1 MHDIELYKSDILY
14 RFFSNQ
20 ILGLE
25 HEIRDNAA
33 AIEKLAKKQA
43 ELKRGKAELVKLRRE
58 LKQRICENGALYK
71 RCHPLQRGG

>member
-25 HEIRDNAA
+25 NEIRDNAA

-58 LKQRICENGALYK
+58 LKQRITANI
-71 RCHPLQRGG
+71 RH

>member
-1 MHDIELYKSDILY
+1 MYDRELYKSDILY
-14 RFFSNQ
+14 RFFSNR

-25 HEIRDNAA
+25 YEIRDNAA

-58 LKQRICENGALYK
+58 LKQRITANI
-71 RCHPLQRGG
+71 RH

>member
-33 AIEKLAKKQA
+33 AIERLAKKQA

-58 LKQRICENGALYK
+58 LKQRTTADTQN
-71 RCHPLQRGG
+71 